1 MYHGFKRFLD
11 VVIALL
17 FLMCSLP
24 VAVLVGI
31 IIFIDSGEPIFFFQE
46 RVGKDGIPF
55 KMFKFRSMIKNAE
68 EHTGPVWAKKNDPRI
83 TRAGRVIRPFRLDEI
98 PQLVNVLRGEMSI
111 IGPRPERQ
119 CFVSELNNHIADYH
133 QRLRIRPGIT
143 GLAQIV
149 HKYDTSI
156 ADVKKKIELD
166 LYYIDNLSF
175 ALDME
180 ILIKTVGVMLKGKG
194 AH

>member
-1 MYHGFKRFLD
+1 MYFGFKRVLD
-11 VVIALL
+11 VVISFFLL
-17 FLMCSLP
+17 IISLP
-24 VAVLVGI
+24 VAFFVGLA
-31 IIFIDSGEPIFFFQE
+31 IFFDSGRPIFFVQE
-46 RVGKDGIPF
+46 RVGKDGAIF

-83 TRAGRVIRPFRLDEI
+83 TKVGRFIRPGRLDEI
-98 PQLVNVLRGEMSI
+98 PQLLNVMLGEMSL
-111 IGPRPERQ
+111 IGPRPERA
-119 CFVSELNNHIADYH
+119 CFVTELNNHIEDYH
-133 QRLRIRPGIT
+133 KRLRVRPGIT

-166 LYYIDNLSF
+166 LYYINHLSLS
-175 ALDME
+175 LDMK
-180 ILIKTVGVMLKGKG
+180 ILFKTIGVMLSGKG

>member
-1 MYHGFKRFLD
+1 MYLGLKRGLDIIISFLSLIICLP
-11 VVIALL
+11 IA
-17 FLMCSLP
+17 F
-24 VAVLVGI
+24 LVGLL
-31 IIFIDSGEPIFFFQE
+31 IFIESGRPIFFFQD
-46 RVGKDGIPF
+46 RVGKDGKIF

-83 TRAGRVIRPFRLDEI
+83 TKVGRFIRPGRLDEI
-98 PQLVNVLRGEMSI
+98 PQLLNVIRGEMSL
-111 IGPRPERQ
+111 IGPRPERP
-119 CFVSELNNHIADYH
+119 CFVSELNNHIEDYH
-133 QRLRIRPGIT
+133 KRLRIRPGIT
-143 GLAQIV
+143 GLAQII

-175 ALDME
+175 VLDMK
-180 ILIKTVGVMLKGKG
+180 ILIKTIGVMLSGKG